1 LFALRRPKPKF
12 VCPGRH
18 SDADHSASK
27 PFDNISF
34 PMPTTAT
41 VFVEFRCTR
50 CWYSN
55 CADSES
61 VGSQV
66 DCRNC
71 GERLEVPE
79 ATPDRIERA
88 LALLESEP
96 ELLAPRSTDR
106 KQTLDFDRQYSAR
119 EVNEIARKASHVPL
133 NQMNF
138 QGYGLA
144 SAWTRLFAQII
155 DAVAFCV
162 CAVLGFMLY
171 LWLAKQ
177 GLPIEDPIAAVKR
190 GDDLSLVTM
199 VSLCIAPG
207 MLQLLQWT
215 LLTFSGQTIGKKI
228 LMMRVVT
235 DQGELPGFVRVILIR
250 EWASYL
256 LCIVPWAGPWYRF
269 LDPLF
274 IFSGS
279 RKCLHDHIAGTR
291 VVSLV

>member
-1 LFALRRPKPKF
+1 
-12 VCPGRH
+12 
-18 SDADHSASK
+18 
-27 PFDNISF
+27 
-34 PMPTTAT
+34 MPTTAT

-88 LALLESEP
+88 LTLLESEP

-106 KQTLDFDRQYSAR
+106 KQALDFDRQYSAR
-119 EVNEIARKASHVPL
+119 EVNEIARKASYVPL

-138 QGYGLA
+138 QGYALA
-144 SAWTRLFAQII
+144 SAWARLFAQFI
-155 DAVAFCV
+155 DAAIFCI
-162 CAVLGFMLY
+162 CAVSGFMLY

-177 GLPIEDPIAAVKR
+177 GLPIEDPIAVVKR
-190 GDDLSLVTM
+190 GDDLSIVTV
-199 VSLCIAPG
+199 VSLMIAPFFI
-207 MLQLLQWT
+207 QLIQWT

-235 DQGELPGFVRVILIR
+235 DQGELPGFIRVVLIR

-269 LDPLF
+269 LDPIF
-274 IFSGS
+274 IFTNS